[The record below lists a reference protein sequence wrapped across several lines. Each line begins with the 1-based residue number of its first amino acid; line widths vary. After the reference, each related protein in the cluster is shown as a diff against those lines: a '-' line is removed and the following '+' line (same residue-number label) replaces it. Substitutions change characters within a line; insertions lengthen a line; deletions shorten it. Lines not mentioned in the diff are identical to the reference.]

1 MIIFIIILSLILENI
16 VSNIVPL
23 GSVFTPLFSIVSLV
37 LIYPFFN
44 NNDLRYIKYCGV
56 VGLIYD
62 IIFTNTLFLNMIV
75 FMAVG
80 LIIKLINFTLS
91 NNFINVMIIT
101 LISIVMYLIIT
112 YFILVIIGYKNFNI
126 DYLTITILKT
136 LLLNIIYSFIMY
148 IIADKLSEKH
158 KIQKID

>member
-1 MIIFIIILSLILENI
+1 MIIFIIILSLILENV
-16 VSNIVPL
+16 VSNVVPL

-44 NNDLRYIKYCGV
+44 NNDLRYIKYCGIT
-56 VGLIYD
+56 GLIYD
-62 IIFTNTLFLNMIV
+62 VIFTNTLFLNMIV
-75 FMAVG
+75 FIVIG

-101 LISIVMYLIIT
+101 LISIVMYLLIT
-112 YFILVIIGYKNFNI
+112 YLILVIIGYKGFNI
-126 DYLTITILKT
+126 DYLTVTILKT

-148 IIADKLSEKH
+148 IIADKVSEKH